1 MPNNNTR
8 WILARNNQDFKRYCK
23 GAGLRPLDDARRVT
37 SKEMLQKLG
46 EGTTIYILPNFEMH
60 PDGSSILDAAE
71 DMRVFNFEILDR
83 II

>member
-37 SKEMLQKLG
+37 SKEMLQML
-46 EGTTIYILPNFEMH
+46 
-60 PDGSSILDAAE
+60 S
-71 DMRVFNFEILDR
+71 
-83 II
+83 